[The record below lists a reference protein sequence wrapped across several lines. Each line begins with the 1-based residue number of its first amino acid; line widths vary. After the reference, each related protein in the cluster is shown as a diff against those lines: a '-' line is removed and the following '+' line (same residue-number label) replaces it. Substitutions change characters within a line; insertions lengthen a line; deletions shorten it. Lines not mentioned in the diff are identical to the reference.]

1 MNCEYGDQSDENPAF
16 GGHRG
21 GIVAVASTIH
31 LLGGQVVKVDMSVQQ
46 TVEWLEAADPCFK
59 LSPQTGHPSSGV

>member
-1 MNCEYGDQSDENPAF
+1 MHLAIVADSAINLDAVQCVMNADLRDLQ
-16 GGHRG
+16 

-46 TVEWLEAADPCFK
+46 TVEWLETALKAAR
-59 LSPQTGHPSSGV
+59 SGK